1 MTDVTATAADIVA
14 TPAIPATLAIPT
26 SSATVRERALD
37 MAALRGG
44 HNAGLDLL
52 RTVACLMV
60 VAFHLHL
67 VVGIDF
73 GPANV
78 LVGGGDAG
86 VYIFFVLSGY
96 LLYRPFVR
104 GDVDL
109 VSYGI
114 KRAARILPGY
124 FVALL
129 SLMIL
134 TRNPLPLEHPL
145 PYLTIS
151 SSYST
156 ELRAFLGNAWTLS
169 AELIFYVLLPMIAR
183 FARGAEINRLLLL
196 GAASAGAGIA
206 YRFAYG
212 TGNEWLFGSFPFVAY
227 AFVPGMLLAF
237 AEVRRPALL
246 RPLVAWWTPLVGI
259 AFIALETQL
268 HAFPFAFGAAV
279 GTPLLIIWLR
289 TVRVP
294 FARFLAFT
302 GGASYALYLWHKDLL
317 ITFGLLGFGLL
328 GLLIA
333 VAGSA
338 ASWAFVERPILEAA
352 HAFVARLR
360 PAPTRE
366 SPVPVVVP

>member
-1 MTDVTATAADIVA
+1 MTDIVA
-14 TPAIPATLAIPT
+14 TPASASAAA
-26 SSATVRERALD
+26 SVRDATVGT
-37 MAALRGG
+37 AALRGG

-60 VAFHLHL
+60 VAFHLHAVL
-67 VVGIDF
+67 GIDF

-78 LVGGGDAG
+78 LVNGGDAG
-86 VYIFFVLSGY
+86 VFIFFVLSGY

-114 KRAARILPGY
+114 KRAARIIPGY

-129 SLMIL
+129 SLVIL
-134 TRNPLPLEHPL
+134 TRNSLPLEHPL

-151 SSYST
+151 SSYNT
-156 ELRAFLGNAWTLS
+156 ELRGFLGNAWTLS
-169 AELIFYVLLPMIAR
+169 AELIFYVLLPVIAR
-183 FARGAEINRLLLL
+183 FVRGAEIPRLLLL
-196 GAASAGAGIA
+196 GACSAAAGVA
-206 YRFAYG
+206 YRLAFG
-212 TGNEWLFGSFPFVAY
+212 PGNEWLFGSFPFVAY

-246 RPLVAWWTPLVGI
+246 RGLAAWWVPIVGV
-259 AFIALETQL
+259 AFLALETQL
-268 HAFPFAFGAAV
+268 RGFPFALGAAV
-279 GTPLLIIWLR
+279 GTPLLIVWLR
-289 TVRVP
+289 GVRVP
-294 FARFLAFT
+294 FGRFLAFT

-338 ASWAFVERPILEAA
+338 ASWSFVERPILEAA
-352 HAFVARLR
+352 HLFVARYR
-360 PAPTRE
+360 PSPNRD
-366 SPVPVVVP
+366 SPVPVVAP